1 MKTNDRDK
9 ERREKVMAGMEKVW
23 VKLIAFKKQKGTE
36 IVVMKDGKIYRYKPE

>member
-1 MKTNDRDK
+1 MKTRDRNK
-9 ERREKVMAGMEKVW
+9 ELLEKVMAGMEKVW